1 MTYHQFTVHLY
12 PVWDTIPFTTRT
24 LHTRMPRVGL
34 VYCFQLQRHW
44 QDLYPDVGAMSFG
57 PFCTRNGQVHVCSF
71 FGETFGPVFSVAAY
85 QSPRTCWRPPDHFEH
100 YYSDATV
107 ARLKKNN
114 VTTLGYKLLGL
125 RSCFASTPDSGKIDP
140 LLERW
145 TCELLRLVNGCTAFW
160 VPYKAGESLPWLQ
173 LQF

>member
-1 MTYHQFTVHLY
+1 MWLPINRRE
-12 PVWDTIPFTTRT
+12 PVD
-24 LHTRMPRVGL
+24 
-34 VYCFQLQRHW
+34 
-44 QDLYPDVGAMSFG
+44 D
-57 PFCTRNGQVHVCSF
+57 
-71 FGETFGPVFSVAAY
+71 
-85 QSPRTCWRPPDHFEH
+85 RPIIFKH

-125 RSCFASTPDSGKIDP
+125 RPCFASTPDSGKVDP

-145 TCELLRLVNGCTAFW
+145 SERLHIVNGCTAFW